1 LKPAELR
8 TEAERIRDET
18 KALAE
23 VICAPSLEETSNQIL
38 KAALRNR
45 LVKRIDGI
53 VQELAEKTRR
63 LEREF
68 EEFPSLYDD
77 KEVWVWFFTAEGT
90 PKVGYDVATMGKVTG
105 PLVAIQMREEGAPHM
120 RPGPFL
126 ELIKNLKEQILA
138 GSYDEKLSG
147 DPARIIYELL

>member
-8 TEAERIRDET
+8 TEAERMRDEA

-45 LVKRIDGI
+45 LVERIDGI
-53 VQELAEKTRR
+53 VQELAEKTSR
-63 LEREF
+63 LELEF

-90 PKVGYDVATMGKVTG
+90 PKVGYDVSTMGKATG
-105 PLVAIQMREEGAPHM
+105 PLVAIQMREKGAPHM

-126 ELIKNLKEQILA
+126 ELVKNLKQQILA
-138 GSYDEKLSG
+138 GGYDEKLSV
-147 DPARIIYELL
+147 DAERIIYDLL

>member
-1 LKPAELR
+1 LKPAELK
-8 TEAERIRDET
+8 TEAERIRDEA

-45 LVKRIDGI
+45 LVERMDGI
-53 VQELAEKTRR
+53 VQVLAEKTRR
-63 LEREF
+63 LECEL
-68 EEFPSLYDD
+68 ENFPSLYDD

-90 PKVGYDVATMGKVTG
+90 PKVGYDVTTMGKVTG
-105 PLVAIQMREEGAPHM
+105 QLVVNHMREKGAPHI

-126 ELIKNLKEQILA
+126 ELVTNLKQQILA
-138 GSYDEKLSG
+138 GGYDEKLSV
-147 DPARIIYELL
+147 DPARII

>member
-1 LKPAELR
+1 MIAAELR
-8 TEAERIRDET
+8 VEAEKVRDEA
-18 KALAE
+18 KGLAE

-45 LVKRIDGI
+45 LVKKIDGI

-90 PKVGYDVATMGKVTG
+90 PKVGYDVTTMGKATG
-105 PLVAIQMREEGAPHM
+105 QLVVNHRREKRAPHM

-126 ELIKNLKEQILA
+126 ELVKNPKQQILA
-138 GSYDEKLSG
+138 GGYDEKLSVDAG
-147 DPARIIYELL
+147 RIIYDLL

>member
-1 LKPAELR
+1 MIAAELR
-8 TEAERIRDET
+8 VEAEKVRDEA
-18 KALAE
+18 KGLAE

-45 LVKRIDGI
+45 LIKKIDGI

-68 EEFPSLYDD
+68 EKFPSLYDD

-90 PKVGYDVATMGKVTG
+90 PKVGYDVTTMGKGTG
-105 PLVAIQMREEGAPHM
+105 PLVGIHMREKGAPHM

-126 ELIKNLKEQILA
+126 ELVTNLKQQILA
-138 GSYDEKLSG
+138 GGYDEKLSV
-147 DPARIIYELL
+147 DPARIIYDLL